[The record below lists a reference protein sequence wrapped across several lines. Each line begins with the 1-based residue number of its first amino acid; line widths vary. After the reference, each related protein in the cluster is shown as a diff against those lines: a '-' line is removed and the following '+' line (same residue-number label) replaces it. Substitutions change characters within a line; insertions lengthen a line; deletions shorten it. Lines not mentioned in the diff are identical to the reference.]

1 MPAQTDTRTLIE
13 ETAKRFLSEVPA
25 LAKLKTVVG
34 LELHSRGDVQLYRI
48 EMPGPRVTKAIAPD
62 AKMTVQIQRA
72 KFNELAA
79 RGHLAD
85 WRFAFERGE
94 AKATGV
100 EQYLRLIEKVVA
112 TQEERAHTRRARSR

>member
-1 MPAQTDTRTLIE
+1 LTVQTDTRTLIE
-13 ETAKRFLSEVPA
+13 ETAKRFLAEVPA
-25 LAKLKTVVG
+25 LVKLKTVVG
-34 LELHSRGDVQLYRI
+34 LELHSRSDVQLYRV

-62 AKMTVQIQRA
+62 AKITVQIQRA

-85 WRFAFERGE
+85 WRLAFERGD

-100 EQYLRLIEKVVA
+100 EQYLQLIQRVVE
-112 TQEERAHTRRARSR
+112 TQEERARTRRARPR